1 MQFTFS
7 DEQRELRD
15 GAREYLRDAL
25 PLERVAEIAD
35 SERGWDPTS
44 WAELAELGWLGATV
58 PEDQGGAGL
67 GFVEQA
73 ILLEEL
79 GYSLY
84 AGPYLATVL
93 ALPALGPEQQAA
105 VAEGETRWSVEV
117 AGLVPE
123 LDRVDRVVT
132 AEGAAAAEGETLV
145 GIDPTRP
152 LGKLRAGAREPLPG
166 TIDAAHVLTA
176 LAAEAL
182 GVAEH
187 ALELAVEYAK
197 ERQQFGKPIGI
208 YQAIAHPLADSFA
221 DIELARSLAYA
232 AAWKLGEEP
241 GDAPRAAAAAKAFAT
256 EAAVASCQRA
266 IQVFGGIGFTW
277 EHPIHRFYKRALWL
291 QAFGGYPAEHRA
303 TVAASLLGGPST
315 RVEGS

>member
-7 DEQRELRD
+7 DDQRELRD

-25 PLERVAEIAD
+25 PLERAAAIAD
-35 SERGWDPTS
+35 SELGWDPGS
-44 WAELAELGWLGATV
+44 WAELAELGWLGASV

-79 GYSLY
+79 GHSLY

-93 ALPALGPEQQAA
+93 ALPALGPDEQSA
-105 VAEGETRWSVEV
+105 VAAGMARWSVEV

-132 AEGAAAAEGETLV
+132 ADGAAAAEGEAV
-145 GIDPTRP
+145 GGIDPTRP
-152 LGKLRAGAREPLPG
+152 LGRVADGPREPLPG
-166 TIDAAHVLTA
+166 SIDPTRVLTA
-176 LAAEAL
+176 VAAEAL
-182 GVAEH
+182 GVAQR

-208 YQAIAHPLADSFA
+208 YQAIAYPLADTFG
-221 DIELARSLAYA
+221 DVELARSLAYA
-232 AAWKLGEEP
+232 AAWKLDNDPE
-241 GDAPRAAAAAKAFAT
+241 DAPRAAAAAKTFAT
-256 EAAVASCQRA
+256 EAAVAACERA

-277 EHPIHRFYKRALWL
+277 EHPIHWFYKRALWL
-291 QAFGGYPAEHRA
+291 QAFAGYPAEHRA
-303 TVAASLLGGPST
+303 TVAASLLLT
-315 RVEGS
+315 

>member
-1 MQFTFS
+1 MQFAFS
-7 DEQRELRD
+7 EEQRELRD
-15 GAREYLRDAL
+15 GARAYLRDAL

-35 SERGWDPTS
+35 SDQGWDPTS
-44 WAELAELGWLGATV
+44 WAELVELGWPGATV

-93 ALPALGPEQQAA
+93 ALPALGAEQQAA
-105 VAEGETRWSVEV
+105 VAEGEIRWSVEV
-117 AGLVPE
+117 AGLVPD

-132 AEGAAAAEGETLV
+132 AEGAAAAEGQALE

-152 LGKLRAGAREPLPG
+152 LGRLRDGARDPLPG
-166 TIDAAHVLTA
+166 ALDSPRVLTA
-176 LAAEAL
+176 VAAEAL
-182 GVAEH
+182 GVAQR

-197 ERQQFGKPIGI
+197 ERRQFGRPIGI
-208 YQAIAHPLADSFA
+208 YQAIAHPLADSFG
-221 DIELARSLAYA
+221 DIELARSLVYA
-232 AAWKLGEEP
+232 AAWKIDERPDE
-241 GDAPRAAAAAKAFAT
+241 APSAAAAAKAFAT
-256 EAAVASCQRA
+256 ETAVAACQRA

-277 EHPIHRFYKRALWL
+277 EHPLHRFYKRALWL
-291 QAFGGYPAEHRA
+291 QAFVGYPAEHRA
-303 TVAASLLGGPST
+303 TVAASLL
-315 RVEGS
+315 R